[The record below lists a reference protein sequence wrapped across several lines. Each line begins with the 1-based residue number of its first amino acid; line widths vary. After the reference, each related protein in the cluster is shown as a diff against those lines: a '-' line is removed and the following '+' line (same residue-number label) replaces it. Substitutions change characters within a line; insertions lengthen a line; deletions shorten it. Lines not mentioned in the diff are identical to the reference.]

1 MQERNSLQ
9 WHISTSKRNPL
20 VLLRRIGSLDGG
32 VALRPVRQ
40 HSVIELGGKAIQK
53 GVYARGELK
62 SRGFGKAAKSYS
74 KNGIRIAI
82 PCEFPADDSIN
93 FAVWQLRV
101 RSGVPLMLKNS
112 WRIPN

>member
-9 WHISTSKRNPL
+9 WHISTSKRNPP

-40 HSVIELGGKAIQK
+40 HSVIELGFKAIKKRMHSWSKTKSGRLGQAAESQGK
-53 GVYARGELK
+53 DGARVTI
-62 SRGFGKAAKSYS
+62 SY
-74 KNGIRIAI
+74 K
-82 PCEFPADDSIN
+82 FPADDSIN

-101 RSGVPLMLKNS
+101 RSGVPLMLEHTR
-112 WRIPN
+112 RIPN